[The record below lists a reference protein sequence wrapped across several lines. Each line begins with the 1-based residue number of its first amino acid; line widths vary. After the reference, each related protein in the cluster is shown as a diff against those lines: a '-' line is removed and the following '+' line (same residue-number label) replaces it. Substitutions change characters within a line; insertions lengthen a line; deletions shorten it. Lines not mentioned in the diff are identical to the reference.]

1 MLEFT
6 EKAIHALELAE
17 TVSRE
22 LRHRY
27 VGSEH
32 LLCGLMR
39 EGTGVAAKDAHLEEH
54 EVISLI
60 DQYVSSAGGVAVRDH
75 QGYTPSAKRILEQ
88 AKAEAEHMQ
97 SDRVGTEHLLI
108 AILKNTDCIAT
119 RILNTLGASP
129 QRLYNDIQ
137 NIIGDDLPE
146 MRANAAGRSAGADG
160 QRVMRQ
166 ASDTP
171 TLDQYPGT
179 LLSLR

>member
-39 EGTGVAAKDAHLEEH
+39 EGTGVAAKVLKDAHLEEH

-60 DQYVSSAGGVAVRDH
+60 DQYVGSAGGVAVRDH

-119 RILNTLGASP
+119 RICP
-129 QRLYNDIQ
+129 
-137 NIIGDDLPE
+137 
-146 MRANAAGRSAGADG
+146 
-160 QRVMRQ
+160 
-166 ASDTP
+166 
-171 TLDQYPGT
+171 
-179 LLSLR
+179 